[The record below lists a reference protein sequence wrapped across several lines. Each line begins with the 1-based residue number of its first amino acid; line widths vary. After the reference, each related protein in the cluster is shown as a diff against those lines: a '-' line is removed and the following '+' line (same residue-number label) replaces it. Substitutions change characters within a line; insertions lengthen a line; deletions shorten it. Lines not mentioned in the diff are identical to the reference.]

1 MPNSEETRR
10 QCGFAKDIVQ
20 WAQADGM
27 PLTEYSLR
35 LLIRQGKI
43 PVRNIGK
50 KRLIFYPNVVS
61 YLRCETGSDN
71 FRPSEQKNGVRRI
84 EI

>member
-1 MPNSEETRR
+1 MTNTTETRR
-10 QCGFAKDIVQ
+10 QCGFAKDIVR
-20 WAQADGM
+20 WAQADGV
-27 PLTEYSLR
+27 PLSEYGLR
-35 LLIRQGKI
+35 LLIRQGRI

-50 KRLIFYPNVVS
+50 KHLIFYPNVVS

-71 FRPSEQKNGVRRI
+71 SQQCEQKTGVRRI